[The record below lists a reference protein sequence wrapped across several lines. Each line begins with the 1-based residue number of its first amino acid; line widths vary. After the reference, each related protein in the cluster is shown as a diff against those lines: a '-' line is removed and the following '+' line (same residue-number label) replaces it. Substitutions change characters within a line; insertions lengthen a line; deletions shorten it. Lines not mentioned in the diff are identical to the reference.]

1 MARVLPF
8 PAAGAATDPSGQ
20 AEQQPA
26 RLFLGD
32 LLVRNGKIRAE
43 ELEAA
48 LEQQRHQ
55 DTRLGRI
62 LIAQGAISSADVTAA
77 LSQQTGLGEI
87 DLETTPAE
95 PELFAGLDPYRCLEI
110 EAIPWRQSGGIRVLA
125 IANPENGAEAM
136 VACGGGAERVGLVLA
151 PPEAI
156 RRTIIRHFK
165 SDLRRGALNRC
176 PDEFSCRRWAGAPR
190 DWRHASAVGSLVA
203 AVAVMPVLALKLLMV
218 WITLASLAT
227 TGLRLVAIFARL
239 RSGRAHTHA
248 GVRRIA
254 DARKLARVSIL
265 VPLLREEKVASRLL
279 DALSAMDYPCA
290 LLDIKLVLEEDDE
303 ITRAAIAQ
311 APLPTTIDVITV
323 PTDTLRTKPRAMNYA
338 LPLCEGEIVGVYDA
352 EDRPD
357 PGQIRAVVEAL
368 QTAPPEVA
376 CVQGYLDFYNTSRNW
391 LTRCF
396 TIEYAIWFRVI
407 LHGVQRLGIP
417 IPLGGTTVFFRR
429 RVLERIGAWD
439 AHNVTED
446 ADLGMRLARF
456 GYRCEMLPSTTLEEA
471 TVRPGIW
478 LRQRSRWL
486 KGYAVTWLSHMRR
499 PRALLRDLGWR
510 GFLGFQVIFLGAM
523 TSYLALPLFWLL
535 WTAALGLD
543 LPFWREIPMPL
554 LVGFFGSMI
563 AGQVVMMA
571 VAAVALWDARRRRLL
586 PWVLS
591 LGLYWPLGAIAA
603 YRAVAEIFYAPF
615 LWHKTEHGFGEDPA
629 PAARVSPSAAPR

>member
-1 MARVLPF
+1 MASVLPF
-8 PAAGAATDPSGQ
+8 TAARAADEPSGRV
-20 AEQQPA
+20 AERPA

-43 ELEAA
+43 ELEEA
-48 LEQQRHQ
+48 LELQRHQ

-62 LIAQGAISSADVTAA
+62 LIAQGAISSSDVTAA
-77 LSQQTGLGEI
+77 LAQQTGLGEI
-87 DLETTPAE
+87 DLDVTPAE
-95 PELFAGLDPYRCLEI
+95 PELLAGLDPYRCLEL
-110 EAIPWRQSGGIRVLA
+110 EAIPWRQVGGIRVLA
-125 IANPENGAEAM
+125 IANPENGAAAM
-136 VACGGGAERVGLVLA
+136 VACGGGAERVALALA

-165 SDLRRGALNRC
+165 PQLRRGALTRC
-176 PDEFSCRRWAGAPR
+176 PDEFSCRRWAAAPR

-203 AVAVMPVLALKLLMV
+203 AVALMPLMALQLLMA

-239 RSGRAHTHA
+239 RAGRARVDA
-248 GVRRIA
+248 GVSRIA
-254 DARKLARVSIL
+254 DTRKLARVSIL
-265 VPLLREEKVASRLL
+265 VPLLREEKVAGRLL
-279 DALSAMDYPCA
+279 DALAAMDYPAA

-303 ITRAAIAQ
+303 ITRAAIAL
-311 APLPTTIDVITV
+311 APLPPTIDIVTV
-323 PTDTLRTKPRAMNYA
+323 PADALRTKPRAMNYA
-338 LPLCEGEIVGVYDA
+338 LPLCEGEIIGVYDA

-368 QTAPPEVA
+368 QSAPPEVA
-376 CVQGYLDFYNTSRNW
+376 CVQGYLDFYNTSKNW

-471 TVRPGIW
+471 TVRPSIW
-478 LRQRSRWL
+478 IRQRSRWL

-499 PRALLRDLGWR
+499 PGALLRELGWR

-523 TSYLALPLFWLL
+523 TSYLALPLFWFL
-535 WTAALGLD
+535 WTAAIGLD
-543 LPFWREIPMPL
+543 LPFWQEIRPPL

-563 AGQVVMMA
+563 LGQVVMMS
-571 VAAVALWDARRRRLL
+571 VATVALFDARRRRLL

-591 LGLYWPLGAIAA
+591 LGLYWPLGALAA

-615 LWHKTEHGFGEDPA
+615 LWHKTEHGFGEEPA
-629 PAARVSPSAAPR
+629 GALRPAE